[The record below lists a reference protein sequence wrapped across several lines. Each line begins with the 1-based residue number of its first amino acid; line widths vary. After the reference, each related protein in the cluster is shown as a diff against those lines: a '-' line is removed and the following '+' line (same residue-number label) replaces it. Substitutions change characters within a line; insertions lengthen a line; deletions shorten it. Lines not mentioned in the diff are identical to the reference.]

1 MIVFYLLLILNL
13 KFIDYNNKSFNT
25 NLDVYLKYREFNK
38 TNYEIRPNI
47 LSLHFQV
54 ILPDFSY
61 KGYVEFTTSQS
72 NYIKIKN
79 NNIPST
85 FNKSFTFSMD
95 LFTDKNILNIQTN
108 SKSLKKQSFNVT
120 LKLLNRICKIGINF
134 KMKENFINDEIFSLE
149 NINKYNLEYYNFQR
163 KWIPIEL
170 KNGENKNV
178 LIGTHVSHFGFEPTI
193 NLSYHK
199 EEEISKSWN
208 NKTIKK
214 IKLCAPRFQNNL
226 LTLNINKIL
235 LFFGTEIKL

>member
-1 MIVFYLLLILNL
+1 
-13 KFIDYNNKSFNT
+13 
-25 NLDVYLKYREFNK
+25 
-38 TNYEIRPNI
+38 
-47 LSLHFQV
+47 
-54 ILPDFSY
+54 
-61 KGYVEFTTSQS
+61 
-72 NYIKIKN
+72 
-79 NNIPST
+79 
-85 FNKSFTFSMD
+85 MD
-95 LFTDKNILNIQTN
+95 
-108 SKSLKKQSFNVT
+108 S
-120 LKLLNRICKIGINF
+120 
-134 KMKENFINDEIFSLE
+134 
-149 NINKYNLEYYNFQR
+149 
-163 KWIPIEL
+163 IEL